1 MIVLAILPALFFA
14 ALVVAFAGRGGI
26 RQAFLYAAVGYTLT
40 MVAATELLSL
50 GGLLRPGPVAG
61 FWAAAALL
69 AGLYVWRYTDKRA
82 ALAAFRGAGA
92 QLGGARLE
100 LLGVTAV
107 LAVTL
112 LIALAAPPNDPN
124 AMGYH
129 LPRVAQWAQQGSI
142 GHFPASYLAQLF
154 HPPLAEWNILHLQ
167 ILSGGDR
174 FANLGQWLALA
185 GCGLTAS
192 LLARELQQG
201 LAVQALAAVI
211 AVTLPVG
218 ILLGSNS
225 ANDLVVSFWLLAF
238 VLFAGQ
244 YIGKTDG
251 ETGRERTA
259 ERLLLCGL
267 ALGFVLLTKGTGYVY
282 AFPAAG
288 LLLLYGLA
296 CRRGWR
302 PRLRLG
308 AAAAA
313 IVAVALLLNA
323 GHYAR
328 NYALFGDPLRPPDV
342 AYSHL
347 NEPVNLAA
355 LGSNL
360 VRNSALHWALPST
373 AANDA
378 TLDGLRRIFGET
390 IDTVPGATLGLSLFE
405 ARLIFWMTGT
415 KAGNFVHFWLLAA
428 AVLAAL
434 AFRRRWQFN
443 PLTALLAGAV
453 LLGALCFS
461 ALLQF
466 EQFNARYHTPLFML
480 GAPVAAVF
488 VSTLAARIPSWPLSW
503 PRLPD
508 GIWRTTLVAGALL
521 LLAVPWL
528 LFNSWRPLISLDGPA
543 FSRPYESIPYRYYPS
558 ILATPRS
565 EMYFNSHPEVIPA
578 YRAAVNYLAANH
590 PEAVGLYI
598 ADGYEY
604 PIWALF
610 RESDAAMP
618 RLSNL
623 GVENVSRQLSEPGP
637 APPYIL
643 SLSWAA
649 NMPDFPDCRAA
660 LTTPDVGVWGPLVI
674 TVWACPESAGPTTDS
689 SAIID
694 EIIDEI
700 LGGSRLAAQAD
711 FDLYADGRRLI
722 YYNESC
728 DGDAA
733 AATFFLHLIPEDA
746 SDLPVWRR
754 EHGFDNLDF
763 HLDDYAWRSGERCL
777 TARRLPDYP
786 ISRLRTGQYVPETGE
801 VVWQTEFVL
810 PE

>member
-14 ALVVAFAGRGGI
+14 ALVVTFAGRGGI

-40 MVAATELLSL
+40 LVAATELLSL
-50 GGLLRPGPVAG
+50 GGLLRLGPVAG

-69 AGLYVWRYTDKRA
+69 AGLYVWRYTDRRA
-82 ALAAFRGAGA
+82 ALAAFRGAWAQCGA
-92 QLGGARLE
+92 ARLE
-100 LLGVTAV
+100 LVGAAIV
-107 LAVTL
+107 LAVVL

-124 AMGYH
+124 SMGYH
-129 LPRVAQWAQQGSI
+129 LPRVAQWMQQGSI

-174 FANLGQWLALA
+174 FANLPQWFALA

-192 LLARELQQG
+192 LLARELRQG

-238 VLFAGQ
+238 VLFAVQ
-244 YIGKTDG
+244 YLRKTG
-251 ETGRERTA
+251 GERTA

-282 AFPAAG
+282 ALPAAA

-296 CRRGWR
+296 RSRGWR

-313 IVAVALLLNA
+313 IVALALLLNA

-328 NYALFGDPLRPPDV
+328 NYALFGDPLRPADIG
-342 AYSHL
+342 YSHL

-360 VRNSALHWALPST
+360 VRNSALHWALPSA

-378 TLDGLRRIFGET
+378 TLEAVRRVFGET
-390 IDTVPGATLGLSLFE
+390 IDTIPGATLGLSLFE

-428 AVLAAL
+428 AVLAILAL
-434 AFRRRWQFN
+434 RRRWQFN

-453 LLGALCFS
+453 LVGALTFS

-488 VSTLAARIPSWPLSW
+488 INAAAARIPRWPLSW
-503 PRLPD
+503 PRLPA
-508 GIWRTTLVAGALL
+508 GFRRTSITAGALL

-558 ILATPRS
+558 VLAAPRA
-565 EMYFNSHPEVIPA
+565 EMYFNSHPEAIPA
-578 YRAAVNYLAANH
+578 YRAAVNFITANN
-590 PEAVGLYI
+590 PDAVGLHI
-598 ADGYEY
+598 AEGQYEY

-610 RESDAAMP
+610 READAEMP
-618 RLSNL
+618 RLGHIGMDNT
-623 GVENVSRQLSEPGP
+623 SRQLMEPGF

-643 SLSWAA
+643 STRGAA
-649 NMPDFPDCRAA
+649 HRPEFPDYRVVLETA
-660 LTTPDVGVWGPLVI
+660 DVGVWEPLLI
-674 TVWACPESAGPTTDS
+674 TVLASPEAARQSAGS
-689 SAIID
+689 GAID
-694 EIIDEI
+694 AVIDEI
-700 LGGSRLAAQAD
+700 LGGGRLAARAD
-711 FDLYADGRRLI
+711 FAIYADGRRLI
-722 YYNESC
+722 YYRESC
-728 DGDAA
+728 GDEAA
-733 AATFFLHLIPEDA
+733 AAPFFLHLIPEDA
-746 SDLPVWRR
+746 ADLPVWRR

-763 HLDDYAWRSGERCL
+763 RLDDYAWRSGRRCL

-801 VVWQTEFVL
+801 VIWQTEFVP

>member
-14 ALVVAFAGRGGI
+14 ALVIAFAGRDGI

-40 MVAATELLSL
+40 LAAATELLSL

-69 AGLYVWRYTDKRA
+69 AGLYVWRYTDRRA

-92 QLGGARLE
+92 QFSGARLE
-100 LLGVTAV
+100 LLGAAAV
-107 LAVTL
+107 LAVVL
-112 LIALAAPPNDPN
+112 LVALVAPPNDPN
-124 AMGYH
+124 SMGYH

-142 GHFPASYLAQLF
+142 GPFPASYLAQLF
-154 HPPLAEWNILHLQ
+154 HPPLAEWNILQLQ

-174 FANLGQWLALA
+174 FANLPQWFALA

-192 LLARELQQG
+192 LLARELQQR

-238 VLFAGQ
+238 VLFALQ
-244 YIGKTDG
+244 YLRESDG
-251 ETGRERTA
+251 ERTA

-282 AFPAAG
+282 AVPAAG

-302 PRLRLG
+302 PRIRLG
-308 AAAAA
+308 MAAAA

-328 NYALFGDPLRPPDV
+328 NYALFGDPLRPADV

-360 VRNSALHWALPST
+360 VRNSALHWALPGA

-378 TLDGLRRIFGET
+378 TLEAVRRVFGET
-390 IDTVPGATLGLSLFE
+390 IDAVPGATLGLSLFE
-405 ARLIFWMTGT
+405 SRLIFWMTGT

-453 LLGALCFS
+453 LLGAISFS
-461 ALLQF
+461 AALQF

-488 VSTLAARIPSWPLSW
+488 VSTLAARIPRWPLSR
-503 PRLPD
+503 PRPPA
-508 GIWRTTLVAGALL
+508 GIGRTTIVAGALL
-521 LLAVPWL
+521 LLAIPWL

-558 ILATPRS
+558 ILAAPRS
-565 EMYFNSHPEVIPA
+565 EMYFNSHPEAIPA
-578 YRAAVNYLAANH
+578 YRAAVNYIAANH
-590 PEAVGLYI
+590 PEAVGLHI
-598 ADGYEY
+598 AEGQYEY

-610 RESDAAMP
+610 REQAAAMP
-618 RLSNL
+618 RL
-623 GVENVSRQLSEPGP
+623 GQIGMDNVSRQLLEPGF

-643 SLSWAA
+643 STRGATHL
-649 NMPDFPDCRAA
+649 PEFPDYRVVLETA
-660 LTTPDVGVWGPLVI
+660 DVGVWEPLII
-674 TVWACPESAGPTTDS
+674 TVLASPEAARQTADGG
-689 SAIID
+689 AID
-694 EIIDEI
+694 AVIDEI

-711 FDLYADGRRLI
+711 FAIYADGRRLI

-728 DGDAA
+728 DGDDA

-763 HLDDYAWRSGERCL
+763 HLDDYAWRSGARCL